1 MKRSA
6 VWAVTGFILTFS
18 LRGQSYELKPE
29 KEAIAKIEA
38 AAASADNATLVSEC
52 DRLLENH
59 HISAY
64 AWFLCGKHLLSVKT
78 NDLKLARAY
87 TRTAYVRLEKATRDF
102 KRTGKQL
109 YLALDGE
116 QYMGLAA
123 MLLGDLDRAQV
134 HFRSVLARDNRMA
147 SAWYNLGVI
156 YELKGL
162 NEESMRSFDRY
173 LRIVGASKESEF

>member
-1 MKRSA
+1 MRSA
-6 VWAVTGFILTFS
+6 LACAFAATAATMALS
-18 LRGQSYELKPE
+18 SQSYELKPE

-52 DRLLENH
+52 NKLLENH

-64 AWFLCGKHLLSVKT
+64 AWFLCGKHLLTVKT
-78 NDLKLARAY
+78 SDLKVAREN

-147 SAWYNLGVI
+147 AAWYNLGVI
-156 YELKGL
+156 YELRGL
-162 NEESMRSFDRY
+162 TEESMRSFDRY
-173 LRIVGASKESEF
+173 LRLVGASKDSEF

>member
-1 MKRSA
+1 MTLA
-6 VWAVTGFILTFS
+6 AAIE
-18 LRGQSYELKPE
+18 GQSLELKPE
-29 KEAIAKIEA
+29 KEAILKIET

-52 DRLLENH
+52 NLLLESH

-78 NDLKLARAY
+78 GDLKQARDN
-87 TRTAYVRLEKATRDF
+87 TKTAYVRLEKATRDF

-123 MLLGDLDRAQV
+123 MLLGDYDRAQV

-147 SAWYNLGVI
+147 AAWYNLGVI

-162 NEESMRSFDRY
+162 TEESMRSFDRY
-173 LRIVGASKESEF
+173 LRLVGASKDSEF